1 MDAKPALAPATGEQ
15 HGHLE
20 IGGLLLVQLVVVFD
34 LDLHRLVAVQRAH
47 LNVRRVLHEEIAKE
61 AGRPNSWKIY

>member
-1 MDAKPALAPATGEQ
+1 MDAKPALSPATGEE

-20 IGGLLLVQLVVVFD
+20 VGGLLLVQLVIVFD
-34 LDLHRLVAVQRAH
+34 LNLHRLVAVKRAH

-61 AGRPNSWKIY
+61 AGGPNS